1 MAERDSEVDAELI
14 RNIALAKGEEKFF
27 SALRE
32 FNVNCH
38 LKRTNDADVAI
49 YRQLVTT
56 LWKYLMVFDDP
67 DLLFFI
73 KHLKILKAIPRNF
86 GMHSKID
93 IGR

>member
-1 MAERDSEVDAELI
+1 VAERDSEVDAELI

-49 YRQLVTT
+49 YR
-56 LWKYLMVFDDP
+56 
-67 DLLFFI
+67 
-73 KHLKILKAIPRNF
+73 
-86 GMHSKID
+86 
-93 IGR
+93 